1 MKIFRMRP
9 FNSKDCLCFRLVLMF
24 VLFVSFDVLAHSQ
37 TDIGKQDITHFIPKG
52 YKLFDKIYGDLNQDG
67 TTDCVLIIKAMRKDG
82 FVEGDDGNVID
93 RNRRGIIILFSKQD
107 GYELALKNYDCFSSE
122 NEDGGDYG
130 PPELSINIRRGKL
143 YVDYNYGR
151 YGFWD
156 YCFRYQDSDFALIGF
171 DRSENWGAT
180 VFTKKSI
187 NFLTGTE
194 YIDKNI
200 NSKNPDGKKV
210 FRRKI
215 VKMARK
221 PLYKLSKI
229 KDFDDLG
236 VVLYWGKAYLKN

>member
-9 FNSKDCLCFRLVLMF
+9 FYSKDCLCFRLVLMF
-24 VLFVSFDVLAHSQ
+24 VLLVSFDVLAHSQ
-37 TDIGKQDITHFIPKG
+37 TDIGKQDITNFIPKG
-52 YKLFDKIYGDLNQDG
+52 YKLFDKVYGDLNQDG
-67 TTDCVLIIKAMRKDG
+67 ATDCVLIIKAMRKDG
-82 FVEGDDGNVID
+82 FVKGDDGEVID
-93 RNRRGIIILFSKQD
+93 RNRRGIIILFNKQD
-107 GYELALKNYDCFSSE
+107 RYEVALKNYDCFSSE
-122 NEDGGDYG
+122 NEDGGVYD

-151 YGFWD
+151 YGFWS

-200 NSKNPDGKKV
+200 NSKDPDGKKV
-210 FRRKI
+210 FRRKV
-215 VKMARK
+215 VKVARK